1 MLICCAFKLVEVQ
14 SYANHG
20 KLWPNNDETW
30 LFHHSYFFQGDIICT
45 NCIYILLRHR
55 RRKGM
60 TAATGCLASL
70 AQIQIHTCTNTQIQ
84 ILKYKFSNRQ
94 QKKPTITGWGR
105 APLCPENPSPIK
117 RQLERQRQW
126 QWQRQIQKQSPGRKG
141 RASATGC
148 LGQPVGS
155 TLTPEPLH

>member
-1 MLICCAFKLVEVQ
+1 MKAQKQTREAEAWERAADWLRRRNVIKW
-14 SYANHG
+14 ANGRVRLSRQWWGHRRPANG
-20 KLWPNNDETW
+20 
-30 LFHHSYFFQGDIICT
+30 
-45 NCIYILLRHR
+45 HR